1 MSLSNISCFSSRV
14 IHGAEFPLDLSFS
27 LEEHDCTCQQHI
39 PKICFHIAHALFGSL
54 SASKRYHG
62 AIAMSFL
69 KLTGSNFLKHLLV
82 LIFGVDSGS
91 G

>member
-1 MSLSNISCFSSRV
+1 MSATYS
-14 IHGAEFPLDLSFS
+14 
-27 LEEHDCTCQQHI
+27 
-39 PKICFHIAHALFGSL
+39 KICFHIAHALFGSL
-54 SASKRYHG
+54 SASKRYNG
-62 AIAMSFL
+62 AIGMSFL

>member
-1 MSLSNISCFSSRV
+1 MTVHVSNIFKNL
-14 IHGAEFPLDLSFS
+14 FPY
-27 LEEHDCTCQQHI
+27 
-39 PKICFHIAHALFGSL
+39 IAHALFGSL
-54 SASKRYHG
+54 SASKRYNG
-62 AIAMSFL
+62 AIGMSFL